1 MLKNNQLE
9 GARSRV
15 SGYCSGMC
23 MHFTLDHHWIKI
35 KAGINYI
42 NQAGFYFVS
51 RQTVFHLSVS
61 NGWNS
66 QKF

>member
-42 NQAGFYFVS
+42 NQAESTLYVD
-51 RQTVFHLSVS
+51 
-61 NGWNS
+61 
-66 QKF
+66 